1 MLLKHFP
8 SIFAMSKKDKLK
20 INMKRFKRETVAL
33 LLMMITNS
41 GFAQRING
49 NVVDKKTGE
58 PLIGATV
65 QVEGCD
71 IAAVTD
77 ASGKFSIAGLK
88 NNGAY
93 NLIIKYI
100 SYQTRKIDGVQSSS
114 NEQENTTSVAL
125 KEDEQ
130 QLGKVTITAVERK
143 IQRW

>member
-1 MLLKHFP
+1 
-8 SIFAMSKKDKLK
+8 
-20 INMKRFKRETVAL
+20 MKRIKRGTVAM

-41 GFAQRING
+41 GFAQCING

-65 QVEGCD
+65 QIEGSD
-71 IAAVTD
+71 IATITD
-77 ASGKFSIAGLK
+77 ASGKFSILGLK

-100 SYQTRKIDGVQSSS
+100 SYQTKKIDGVQSSS
-114 NEQENTTSVAL
+114 NEQDNTISVAL

-130 QLGKVTITAVERK
+130 QLGEVTDRK
-143 IQRW
+143 SVV